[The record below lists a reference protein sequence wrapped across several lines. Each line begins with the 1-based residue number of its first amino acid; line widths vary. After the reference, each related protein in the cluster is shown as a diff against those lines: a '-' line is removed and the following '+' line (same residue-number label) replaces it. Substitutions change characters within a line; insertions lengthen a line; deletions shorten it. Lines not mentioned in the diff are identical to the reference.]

1 MTIFQQRRAM
11 RRCRVA
17 TIALLTSA
25 ILIKDTRNNV
35 LKLTPPLGKNQT
47 ASQDVA
53 MVMKESVQV
62 DTTLII
68 ATVPHDRDH
77 AKALWSHLECLT
89 EKIDRVVVAAP
100 DVDWSR
106 NIVEAII
113 TNFKLQ
119 AAINQ
124 ISVPIIEPAYFDNN
138 RYDVGLWCDALTHYG
153 FSPIDESESAF
164 SRINYNNLTDR
175 IVGATK
181 QEHVGHQSS
190 NISRLVTEEHPATSL
205 KLLSLNGRLGRSPP
219 GSKYNWVESVYRGF
233 TPQGLMTFMKHS
245 CTPEAARKCIGSNAG
260 CIVRNFEI
268 PLMGAYPKGEG
279 VEAIYPSF
287 YPSDEEM
294 KDWERRGV
302 NMTGSEKI
310 WGFDQWRMGAK
321 YYQYLVDKFDFPLLK
336 VKAIHKPNKRGLE
349 KTVECYR
356 MTNDSFFSVLVF
368 PTMEILKAYHQR
380 MSGEET
386 VAFVTTDTDPSSH

>member
-25 ILIKDTRNNV
+25 ILIKDTRNND

-153 FSPIDESESAF
+153 FSPIDESERYNSSRTTIPQAIFMINDSAF

-205 KLLSLNGRLGRSPP
+205 KLLSLNGR
-219 GSKYNWVESVYRGF
+219 
-233 TPQGLMTFMKHS
+233 
-245 CTPEAARKCIGSNAG
+245 
-260 CIVRNFEI
+260 
-268 PLMGAYPKGEG
+268 
-279 VEAIYPSF
+279 
-287 YPSDEEM
+287 
-294 KDWERRGV
+294 
-302 NMTGSEKI
+302 
-310 WGFDQWRMGAK
+310 
-321 YYQYLVDKFDFPLLK
+321 
-336 VKAIHKPNKRGLE
+336 
-349 KTVECYR
+349 
-356 MTNDSFFSVLVF
+356 
-368 PTMEILKAYHQR
+368 
-380 MSGEET
+380 
-386 VAFVTTDTDPSSH
+386 